1 MKDALTSFDLRALV
15 AEWQPLVGGYVDKVY
30 QARDEVILRLN
41 VPGAGR
47 RELYCK
53 AGKWLVLR
61 ETGGKP
67 EAPPAFSMALRRS
80 IENARPAAAEQR
92 GFYPPT
98 TFL

>member
-47 RELYCK
+47 REL
-53 AGKWLVLR
+53 
-61 ETGGKP
+61 
-67 EAPPAFSMALRRS
+67 
-80 IENARPAAAEQR
+80 
-92 GFYPPT
+92 
-98 TFL
+98 